1 MNRAAAENPPAMTS
15 PPPRPTRAERPVRTA
30 SIPPARRPRGA
41 VLALAAAAAL
51 ALGGC
56 AGPARAPAAAL
67 ATELPTTWS
76 QAPAGDTTARTPL
89 PPQWWQTLGDA
100 TLDTLMQQALA
111 HNTDLAAARAALA
124 QAEALRDAREA
135 TLGPSLSLSASA
147 QRSKSGGAP
156 AGNAF
161 ATTLGASFTPDLFG
175 GNQAAFSAA
184 QADAR
189 AAWASLAGTRL
200 TLTAN
205 LALTYIDLR
214 SQQQRL
220 EIAERNLAAQQSTR
234 ALTAWR
240 VQAGLASS
248 LDLEQATQA
257 VEQTAAAMVA
267 LRTAIG
273 QDVHALAVLSGQ
285 PPAALRETLLPP
297 APLPQAST
305 APALAAPAEVLRQR
319 PDVRAAEA
327 RVQAALA
334 RLDQAAAARWPSV
347 SLSASLGLRSLTLGS
362 LLDGSVANALLAS
375 LAVPLFDGGALAAQ
389 QRAQAAALE
398 QSRAQWTGTV
408 LAALK
413 DVENALLAL
422 RQDAERLQH
431 LQAAATAARN
441 AELMAQVR
449 FRSGVIDFRT
459 VLDAQ
464 RATLSTQDA
473 VEVQR
478 ATLLA
483 DQVRLM
489 QALGGGWSPDASAAE
504 PGSPASRAD
513 AAPTPPASS

>member
-1 MNRAAAENPPAMTS
+1 
-15 PPPRPTRAERPVRTA
+15 V
-30 SIPPARRPRGA
+30 
-41 VLALAAAAAL
+41 
-51 ALGGC
+51 
-56 AGPARAPAAAL
+56 
-67 ATELPTTWS
+67 
-76 QAPAGDTTARTPL
+76 
-89 PPQWWQTLGDA
+89 
-100 TLDTLMQQALA
+100 
-111 HNTDLAAARAALA
+111 
-124 QAEALRDAREA
+124 
-135 TLGPSLSLSASA
+135 
-147 QRSKSGGAP
+147 
-156 AGNAF
+156 
-161 ATTLGASFTPDLFG
+161 
-175 GNQAAFSAA
+175 
-184 QADAR
+184 
-189 AAWASLAGTRL
+189 
-200 TLTAN
+200 
-205 LALTYIDLR
+205 
-214 SQQQRL
+214 
-220 EIAERNLAAQQSTR
+220 
-234 ALTAWR
+234 
-240 VQAGLASS
+240 
-248 LDLEQATQA
+248 
-257 VEQTAAAMVA
+257 
-267 LRTAIG
+267 
-273 QDVHALAVLSGQ
+273 
-285 PPAALRETLLPP
+285 
-297 APLPQAST
+297 
-305 APALAAPAEVLRQR
+305 
-319 PDVRAAEA
+319 A

-441 AELMAQVR
+441 AELMAQYR

-489 QALGGGWSPDASAAE
+489 QALGGNG
-504 PGSPASRAD
+504 PAL
-513 AAPTPPASS
+513 

>member
-1 MNRAAAENPPAMTS
+1 MTPSPTCPARAD
-15 PPPRPTRAERPVRTA
+15 RPLRTA
-30 SIPPARRPRGA
+30 SSPLLRPPRVTA
-41 VLALAAAAAL
+41 LALAVAAAL
-51 ALGGC
+51 TLGGC
-56 AGPARAPAAAL
+56 AGPARAPAAVL
-67 ATELPTTWS
+67 GTELPAAWS
-76 QAPAGDTTARTPL
+76 QAPADDAATHAPL
-89 PPQWWQTLGDA
+89 PPQWWQSLGDA
-100 TLDTLMQQALA
+100 TLNALMQQALA

-135 TLGPSLSLSASA
+135 ALSPSLSLSASA

-161 ATTLGASFTPDLFG
+161 ATTLGAGFTPGLFG
-175 GNQAAFSAA
+175 GNQAALNAA

-205 LALTYIDLR
+205 LALAYIDLR

-220 EIAERNLAAQQSTR
+220 DIAERNLQAQESTR
-234 ALTAWR
+234 SLTAWR

-257 VEQTAAAMVA
+257 VEQTAAAVAA

-273 QDVHALAVLSGQ
+273 QDMHALAVLSGQ
-285 PPAALRETLLPP
+285 PPAALRETLRFP
-297 APLPQAST
+297 APLPEA
-305 APALAAPAEVLRQR
+305 APPVLAAPADVLRQR

-347 SLSASLGLRSLTLGS
+347 SLSASLGLRSLTLGG

-389 QRAQAAALE
+389 QRAQAAAVE

-413 DVENALLAL
+413 EVENALLAL

-431 LQAAATAARN
+431 LQAAAAAARN
-441 AELMAQVR
+441 AELMAQAR

-473 VEVQR
+473 VAVQR

-489 QALGGGWSPDASAAE
+489 QALGGGWTPDASAAE
-504 PGSPASRAD
+504 AGPA
-513 AAPTPPASS
+513 PPPVPSASS

>member
-1 MNRAAAENPPAMTS
+1 MTL
-15 PPPRPTRAERPVRTA
+15 PPPHATRAERPVCPA
-30 SIPPARRPRGA
+30 SIPPTRLLRVA
-41 VLALAAAAAL
+41 ALAAAAAL

-56 AGPARAPAAAL
+56 AGPAREPAAAL
-67 ATELPTTWS
+67 GAEMPSAWS
-76 QAPAGDTTARTPL
+76 QAPADAAAARTPL
-89 PPQWWQTLGDA
+89 PPQWWQTLGDT
-100 TLDTLMQQALA
+100 TLNALMQQALMR
-111 HNTDLAAARAALA
+111 NTDLAAARAALA
-124 QAEALRDAREA
+124 QAEALRDARAA

-147 QRSKSGGAP
+147 QRSKSGAAP
-156 AGNAF
+156 TGNAF
-161 ATTLGASFTPDLFG
+161 ATALGASFTPDLFG
-175 GNQAAFSAA
+175 GNQAAFRAA

-234 ALTAWR
+234 TLTAWR

-248 LDLEQATQA
+248 LELEQATLA
-257 VEQTAAAMVA
+257 VEQTAAATVA

-273 QDVHALAVLSGQ
+273 QDMHALAVLSGQ
-285 PPAALRETLLPP
+285 PPAALRETLLSP
-297 APLPQAST
+297 APLPQA
-305 APALAAPAEVLRQR
+305 AREPALAVPAEVLRQR

-347 SLSASLGLRSLTLGS
+347 SLSASLGLRSLTLGG
-362 LLDGSVANALLAS
+362 LLDGSVANTLLAS

-398 QSRAQWTGTV
+398 QSRAQWTGTM

-441 AELMAQVR
+441 AELLAQAR
-449 FRSGVIDFRT
+449 FRSGVIDFRS

-464 RATLSTQDA
+464 RAALATQDA
-473 VEVQR
+473 VQVQR
-478 ATLLA
+478 AALLA

-489 QALGGGWSPDASAAE
+489 QALGGGWSPEASACE
-504 PGSPASRAD
+504 PGCAD
-513 AAPTPPASS
+513 AAPSPTASS